1 MLPKLLVFT
10 TASLGKFIARALGM
24 IASQPGFK
32 VKRKA
37 QATDLN
43 SIKHDESRAEPL
55 PLRDVEMRDGQ
66 SASVGDLPSGPEKP
80 GAPLLVMVHG
90 SGWQDGQFSKL
101 ALAPQ
106 TLALNREFLS

>member
-32 VKRKA
+32 VRIKA
-37 QATDLN
+37 QAHDLN
-43 SIKHDESRAEPL
+43 NIKYCSSQAEPL
-55 PLRDVEMRDGQ
+55 PLHDVEMRDGQ
-66 SASVGDLPSGPEKP
+66 SASVGYLPSDPEKP

-90 SGWQDGQFSKL
+90 SGWQDGQFSTL

-106 TLALNREFLS
+106 TLALNRNFLS